1 MSHLSVVFLAT
12 NASLRSVQSWQFSNH
27 RNVCTAQAHNN
38 KTWNKSSV
46 CILYCKVLLTSR
58 SVFCMI
64 PWVLSVRAFPAIS
77 CLSGSS
83 STWNFALSSWLK
95 AVSVV
100 NHHHYK
106 IDHLSPRQISGGH
119 DIIDLPSPC
128 RTQHSGR
135 KFKRFLIF
143 QQSRISKRF
152 LPTVHDPSQPR
163 RFSVK
168 KKFEAGARQRRGV
181 EMLIEIPDDRRSIII
196 IMQLRRVLYH
206 PLIKPFISSPVSRCQ
221 DYFPKEMPQLNS
233 FNWEAI
239 IGFDIRKRLG
249 IVEGL

>member
-1 MSHLSVVFLAT
+1 M
-12 NASLRSVQSWQFSNH
+12 
-27 RNVCTAQAHNN
+27 
-38 KTWNKSSV
+38 
-46 CILYCKVLLTSR
+46 
-58 SVFCMI
+58 
-64 PWVLSVRAFPAIS
+64 
-77 CLSGSS
+77 
-83 STWNFALSSWLK
+83 
-95 AVSVV
+95 

-135 KFKRFLIF
+135 KFKRFLLF
-143 QQSRISKRF
+143 QHSRISKRF

-206 PLIKPFISSPVSRCQ
+206 HPFNKTIHFFTGFKMSRLFSEGNASAQ
-221 DYFPKEMPQLNS
+221 QLQLRSHNR
-233 FNWEAI
+233 I
-239 IGFDIRKRLG
+239 
-249 IVEGL
+249 